1 MKLEDLANKEI
12 EITSDGLLK
21 VVEKKKGKFVPKEG
35 ELYWFIDSYGYVCSE
50 FECDEWFIKHK
61 TVFRTREEVQQYKR
75 YLDIL
80 DKYKHEFSAEE
91 WINENIE
98 KWHLR
103 YYTNS
108 CELDLYNAYTIKSP
122 NCTYFKSKVDAE
134 DFIKEVGNENVKRFM
149 FDVWE

>member
-1 MKLEDLANKEI
+1 MKLEDLANKEF
-12 EITSDGLLK
+12 EITDEGLLK
-21 VVEKKKGKFVPKEG
+21 VVEKKTGKFVPKNG
-35 ELYWFIDSYGYVCSE
+35 ETYWFVDSEGYVSSE
-50 FECDEWFIKHK
+50 FENNEWFIKHNP
-61 TVFRTREEVQQYKR
+61 VFRIREEVQQYKR

-122 NCTYFKSKVDAE
+122 NCTYFKSKVDA
-134 DFIKEVGNENVKRFM
+134 DAFIEEAGEENIKRFM